1 MTREIQPDLVKLPPD
16 VHDVWADV
24 LRVSY
29 PRLRLTRRPSS
40 PWRVHEV
47 VAMRARILD
56 TGDLELFADTGFGA
70 PVTLLVPAREWSWRP
85 Y

>member
-1 MTREIQPDLVKLPPD
+1 MSRAVDPRLVRLPPD

-29 PRLRLTRRPSS
+29 PRLLLKARPSS

-47 VAMRARILD
+47 VETHARILES
-56 TGDLELFADTGFGA
+56 GDLELYAETAFGA
-70 PVTLLVPAREWSWRP
+70 PVTLRVPAREWSWRKS
-85 Y
+85 